1 MTDLCAQVRSD
12 ILQAIEAD
20 RLVMPTL
27 PEVALTI
34 RTEASNPNST
44 AASLARA
51 IGRDAALSAR
61 LLKIANS
68 PLLRASRTINDL
80 QMAISRLGVQ
90 YSSNLATGLAMQQM
104 FQSSSKA
111 IDQRLRQIWH
121 ESTEVAGIALV
132 LTQNFTK
139 LKPDQA
145 MLAGLMHRLG
155 ALPILTHAEGRSE
168 LLASPALIDR
178 LIEDLHHELGRTIL
192 ERWEFPPA
200 LVEVPE
206 RYRDFGRDSS
216 APDYVDVVMVAVL
229 HSRLDSDHPDLN
241 LDWSTIPAF
250 GKLGLDPDIDAR
262 QIEDVSDEM
271 EAAMALLND

>member
-1 MTDLCAQVRSD
+1 MTDLIEQVRSD
-12 ILQAIEAD
+12 ILEAIDAD

-68 PLLRASRTINDL
+68 PLLRASRAINDL

-111 IDQRLRQIWH
+111 IDQRLRQVWH

-155 ALPILTHAEGRSE
+155 ALPILTYAEGRSE
-168 LLASPALIDR
+168 LLVSPTLIDQ
-178 LIEDLHHELGRTIL
+178 LIEDLHHELGRAIL

-200 LVEVPE
+200 LVEVPAH
-206 RYRDFGRDSS
+206 YCDFGRNSS
-216 APDYVDVVMVAVL
+216 APDYVDVVMVAAL
-229 HSRLDSDHPDLN
+229 HSRLDSDHPDLR
-241 LDWSTIPAF
+241 LDWSAIPAF
-250 GKLGLDPDIDAR
+250 GKLGLDPRIDAQ

-271 EAAMALLND
+271 EAAMVLLNG

>member
-1 MTDLCAQVRSD
+1 MSNLTNQVRSD

-34 RTEASNPNST
+34 RTEASSPNSS
-44 AASLARA
+44 AATLARA
-51 IGRDAALSAR
+51 IGRDAALTAR
-61 LLKIANS
+61 LIKIANS

-80 QMAISRLGVQ
+80 QMAINRLGVQ

-132 LTQNFTK
+132 MTQSFTK

-155 ALPILTHAEGRSE
+155 ALPILTYAESKPE
-168 LLASPALIDR
+168 LLESPALIDQ
-178 LIEDLHHELGRTIL
+178 LIDDLHHEFGRTIL
-192 ERWEFPPA
+192 ERWEFPA
-200 LVEVPE
+200 TLVEVPAH
-206 RYRDFGRDSS
+206 YRTFTRDSS
-216 APDYVDVVMVAVL
+216 AVDYVDVVTVAVL
-229 HSRLDSDHPDLN
+229 HSRLGSEHPDLQ
-241 LDWSTIPAF
+241 LDWSAIPAF
-250 GKLGLDPDIDAR
+250 GKLGLDP
-262 QIEDVSDEM
+262 QIESQQMEDVSADM
-271 EAAMALLND
+271 EAAMALLNG